1 MTHTDILLVAA
12 LAVFV
17 FAWWRKRTPSRPTI
31 LLAAAATAL
40 AASVIG
46 IHLDRW
52 QASAGLVVAAI
63 FLVIALIKRRR
74 KTPEN
79 DRVPWVSGSA
89 LALLAILAVSAL
101 LFFPA
106 GSTPKPGGRYAV
118 GARTFELDDA
128 TRAGVLL
135 AAHDQPRR
143 LLVRVWYPA
152 ERVSGLHRLP
162 YFTPREAETTARSLG
177 EPLGL
182 PFFFT
187 YLRNASTHS
196 LENAPLLA
204 GATRLPVV
212 IYSHG
217 YGSFLSQ
224 NTALMEDLAS
234 HGYVVYSLQHTFDSA
249 TTLFPNGDVLPMD
262 PALIKQMKQVQET
275 KEPFPPR
282 FVKAVA
288 GSSLDERLQ
297 GHLDTRLEALTHN
310 DRITA
315 QSAAIWL
322 ADRIFLHDQLQ
333 QHAVPE
339 SVADIVAAS
348 ALDRVGE
355 MGMSFGGS
363 TAGALCVVDS
373 RCAAGINLD
382 GADFHFDAF
391 DADVRAP
398 FLMFH
403 SDPRYIYQ
411 AVGVEPRGRP
421 RSFNEFSYERIA
433 TAGTRDDVLR
443 IELKGTQ
450 HLGLSDLALFMRRP
464 LRNPLIGNAP
474 ARVMIGAQNDFVR
487 GFFDRYLRGA
497 SNNFPAA
504 QLAAYSGWVSPID
517 VSDLRAWWAAKTD
530 AERAATEA
538 RIEQGRRPMH

>member
-1 MTHTDILLVAA
+1 MTLTDILLIAA

-17 FAWWRKRTPSRPTI
+17 LVWWRKRTPSRPTI
-31 LLAAAATAL
+31 LIAAASTAL
-40 AASVIG
+40 AAGVIG
-46 IHLDRW
+46 VHLDRW
-52 QASAGLVVAAI
+52 QASVGLVVAAV
-63 FLVIALIKRRR
+63 LLTIALLKRRR
-74 KTPEN
+74 KTPE
-79 DRVPWVSGSA
+79 DARVPWISGSA
-89 LALLAILAVSAL
+89 LALLAMLAVVAL
-101 LFFPA
+101 VLFPA
-106 GSTPKPGGRYAV
+106 GSTPNPSGRYIV
-118 GARTFELDDA
+118 GVRTFELDDA

-135 AAHDQPRR
+135 AGRDKPRR

-152 ERVSGLHRLP
+152 ERASGSHRRA

-177 EPLGL
+177 EPLGA

-187 YLRNASTHS
+187 YLRNARTHS
-196 LENAPLLA
+196 FEDAPLLA
-204 GATRLPVV
+204 GAARLPVV

-217 YGSFLSQ
+217 YASFLSQ

-249 TTLFPNGDVLPMD
+249 ATLFPNGDVLPMD
-262 PALIKQMKQVQET
+262 PALIGQMKQVHET

-288 GSSLDERLQ
+288 GESLDERLQ
-297 GHLDTRLEALTHN
+297 GHLDSRTEALAQN

-398 FLMFH
+398 FMMFH

-433 TAGTRDDVLR
+433 TAGTRDDVVR

-450 HLGLSDLALFMRRP
+450 HLGLSDLSLFMRRP
-464 LRNPLIGNAP
+464 LRDPVIGDAP

-487 GFFDRYLRGA
+487 GFFDHYLRGA
-497 SNNFPAA
+497 SNGFPAT
-504 QLAAYSGWVSPID
+504 QLAAYTGWVSRID

-530 AERAATEA
+530 QERTAIEA
-538 RIEQGRRPMH
+538 GIDKARHP